1 MGQHGCAFGED
12 TEGKVFGY
20 QIYENAQ
27 QVVDFKTARE
37 EKMKAAGMSASDSAS
52 ATGTILYAKC
62 SKALFDVFPGGA
74 DVRNLVGGGI
84 DHTEWAFSHLPLGN
98 YIVDGTQYA
107 VSSVEGGITT
117 VVTTGSD
124 GVKHSYTMTAGAIK
138 DNV

>member
-1 MGQHGCAFGED
+1 MGESQSFLTFEKEADRPNGQHGCAFGED

-27 QVVDFKTARE
+27 QVEDFKTARE

-84 DHTEWAFSHLPLGN
+84 DPLSGPFP
-98 YIVDGTQYA
+98 TCLLA
-107 VSSVEGGITT
+107 ITL
-117 VVTTGSD
+117 
-124 GVKHSYTMTAGAIK
+124 
-138 DNV
+138 